1 MQAKNRVLHI
11 FKSVY
16 GSGFELD
23 AVVLWSRSVRPT
35 LSFECTDGQRL
46 QVGSR
51 THLSR
56 RSQAD
61 ILNIVRE
68 EKLTARKENLEW
80 HHL

>member
-35 LSFECTDGQRL
+35 LSFECTDGQRAGRIEDTFV
-46 QVGSR
+46 QAFTGR
-51 THLSR
+51 Y
-56 RSQAD
+56 SQYSQGGE
-61 ILNIVRE
+61 INC
-68 EKLTARKENLEW
+68 
-80 HHL
+80 